1 MKASP
6 ASTLR
11 NTRTTQRIKSSP
23 AGERKTENVLYS
35 VFRKPPFLIHI
46 YSPLSKSGYTVQAT
60 VSKPVSESPFHYVPV
75 SLSFR
80 TVVSMKGGSYDFRV
94 TLTRPH
100 PLEAHLSHAAGQQG
114 VEGLQVG

>member
-35 VFRKPPFLIHI
+35 VFRKPPFLIHTF
-46 YSPLSKSGYTVQAT
+46 L
-60 VSKPVSESPFHYVPV
+60 
-75 SLSFR
+75 
-80 TVVSMKGGSYDFRV
+80 
-94 TLTRPH
+94 LT
-100 PLEAHLSHAAGQQG
+100 
-114 VEGLQVG
+114 